1 MSDDERE
8 WTPDLGRLTQ
18 AADDSFTVGRVFGQA
33 YEHQGTLVIPVARVM
48 GAAGTGA
55 GGGAGNGSGAGS
67 GSGSGNGTGKGSGGG
82 TGRGSGRGS
91 LSFLRQ
97 RSFSASRQVGAADTG
112 GAEESGEES
121 RELVPTAPDD
131 ARPPGESGANG
142 DAHAEAKGDLQA
154 EARGEATG
162 EARGDARGEAG
173 AGAGAYG
180 VRVRP
185 VGVVVVENGSTR
197 WIPVFDLN
205 RTIVGGQA
213 VAAVAAVAL
222 AWAIGHRRR
231 R

>member
-1 MSDDERE
+1 MSDDARE
-8 WTPDLGRLTQ
+8 WTPDLRRLTQ
-18 AADDSFTVGRVFGQA
+18 AADDAFTVGRVFGQA
-33 YEHQGTLVIPVARVM
+33 YEHQGTLVIPVARVL

-67 GSGSGNGTGKGSGGG
+67 GSGSGNGTGRGSGGG

-91 LSFLRQ
+91 FSFLRQ
-97 RSFSASRQVGAADTG
+97 RGFSVSRQVG
-112 GAEESGEES
+112 GAETAGPDEAGEGAQ
-121 RELVPTAPDD
+121 ELVPTASDD
-131 ARPPGESGANG
+131 ARPANESGANG
-142 DAHAEAKGDLQA
+142 DALAEAKGDVQG
-154 EARGEATG
+154 EAHGEATG

-173 AGAGAYG
+173 AGAGVYG
-180 VRVRP
+180 VRVKP
-185 VGVVVVENGSTR
+185 VGVVVVENGSSR

-222 AWAIGHRRR
+222 AWAIGRRR

>member
-18 AADDSFTVGRVFGQA
+18 AADDAFTVGRVFGQA
-33 YEHQGTLVIPVARVM
+33 YEHQGTLVIPVARVL

-67 GSGSGNGTGKGSGGG
+67 GSGSGNGTGRGSGGG

-91 LSFLRQ
+91 FSFLRQ
-97 RSFSASRQVGAADTG
+97 RSFSGSRQLGAAD
-112 GAEESGEES
+112 AADEEGQD
-121 RELVPTAPDD
+121 LVAPDD
-131 ARPPGESGANG
+131 APPGNESGANG
-142 DAHAEAKGDLQA
+142 DAQAEAKGDLQG
-154 EARGEATG
+154 EAHGEATG

-173 AGAGAYG
+173 AGGGAYG
-180 VRVRP
+180 VRVKP
-185 VGVVVVENGSTR
+185 VGVVVVENGGTR

-205 RTIVGGQA
+205 RTVVGGQA

-222 AWAIGHRRR
+222 AWAIGRRR

>member
-18 AADDSFTVGRVFGQA
+18 AADDAFTVGRVFGQA
-33 YEHQGTLVIPVARVM
+33 YEHQGTLVIPVARVL

-55 GGGAGNGSGAGS
+55 GGGAGNGSGAA
-67 GSGSGNGTGKGSGGG
+67 SGNGSGHGTGHGSGDG

-91 LSFLRQ
+91 FSFLRHG
-97 RSFSASRQVGAADTG
+97 SVAASRRIGSAEDAPTEDAASESVDAPEALGTG
-112 GAEESGEES
+112 N
-121 RELVPTAPDD
+121 V
-131 ARPPGESGANG
+131 RPGNESGANG

-162 EARGDARGEAG
+162 EARGDARGEGG
-173 AGAGAYG
+173 AGGGAYG
-180 VRVRP
+180 VRVKP

-222 AWAIGHRRR
+222 AWAIGRRR

>member
-18 AADDSFTVGRVFGQA
+18 AADDAFTVGRVFGQA
-33 YEHQGTLVIPVARVM
+33 YEHQGTLVIPVARVL

-67 GSGSGNGTGKGSGGG
+67 GSGSGNGTGRGSGGG

-91 LSFLRQ
+91 FSFLRQ
-97 RSFSASRQVGAADTG
+97 GSFSGSRQLGGAAEGT
-112 GAEESGEES
+112 GEEGQD
-121 RELVPTAPDD
+121 LAAPDD
-131 ARPPGESGANG
+131 ASPGNESGANG
-142 DAHAEAKGDLQA
+142 DAQAEAKGDLQG
-154 EARGEATG
+154 EAHGEATG

-173 AGAGAYG
+173 AGGGAYG
-180 VRVRP
+180 VRVKP
-185 VGVVVVENGSTR
+185 VGVVVVENGGTR

-205 RTIVGGQA
+205 RTVVGGQA

-222 AWAIGHRRR
+222 AWAIGRRR

>member
-18 AADDSFTVGRVFGQA
+18 AADDAFTVGRVFGQA
-33 YEHQGTLVIPVARVM
+33 YEHQGTLVIPVARVL

-55 GGGAGNGSGAGS
+55 GGGAGNGSGASS
-67 GSGSGNGTGKGSGGG
+67 GSGSGNGSGRGSGGG

-91 LSFLRQ
+91 FSFLRQ
-97 RSFSASRQVGAADTG
+97 RSFSGSRQLGAADAG
-112 GAEESGEES
+112 GEEGTD
-121 RELVPTAPDD
+121 LVAPAPDD
-131 ARPPGESGANG
+131 APPANESGANG
-142 DAHAEAKGDLQA
+142 DAQAEAKGDLQG
-154 EARGEATG
+154 EAHGEATG

-180 VRVRP
+180 VRVKP

-205 RTIVGGQA
+205 RTVVGGQA
-213 VAAVAAVAL
+213 VAAIAAVAL
-222 AWAIGHRRR
+222 AWAIGRRR